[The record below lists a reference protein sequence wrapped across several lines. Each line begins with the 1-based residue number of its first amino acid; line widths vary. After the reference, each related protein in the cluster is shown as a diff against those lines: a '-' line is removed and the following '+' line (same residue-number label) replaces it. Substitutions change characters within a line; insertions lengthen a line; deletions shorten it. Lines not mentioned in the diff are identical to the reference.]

1 MSLTHTANIPT
12 LLLTPATPSPP
23 PSPPPP
29 APSLSIVAPPLP
41 RRIPRVPVPRLAAAA
56 DVVSTSTSPP
66 VSLTQSEPLLEDLGV
81 AQILEFYLVRRHPK
95 AAAAAAAATSTLP
108 FTNLTTVI
116 DLDAASTSGRS
127 HVKTVAVAM
136 HTQELEK
143 FRPPGGG
150 IEERVQAWD
159 ALKRAK
165 EAVGVSK
172 VDERIDGAL
181 GRLGW

>member
-1 MSLTHTANIPT
+1 MSLTHTANVPT

-23 PSPPPP
+23 PSPPPT

-41 RRIPRVPVPRLAAAA
+41 RRIPRVPIPRLAAAA

-95 AAAAAAAATSTLP
+95 AAAAAATSTLP

-116 DLDAASTSGRS
+116 DLDAASSISGRS
-127 HVKTVAVAM
+127 HVKAVAVTM

-181 GRLGW
+181 GGLGW